1 MASALVTLWQIAGE
15 NVEKCH
21 FIFLDSKITADG
33 DCSHEIRRLLL
44 LGRKVMNNLDS
55 VLKGR
60 DITLLT
66 KVCIVK
72 AIVFPVVMYGCESWT
87 IKKAECWRIDGFELW
102 YWRRLLR
109 DRWTTKD
116 IKPLNPKGN
125 HPWIFIVRTCAEAEA
140 PILWPPDVKS
150 WLTEKDPDAG
160 KDWGQ
165 EEKGT
170 TENETVGWH
179 HLFNGHE
186 FEQTLGDTEEQGSL
200 GCCSPWGH
208 KELDMTKQLKNNN
221 LSLCVSLNSFW
232 AETSRTWVSFNIEIR
247 YVVSVKRP

>member
-1 MASALVTLWQIAGE
+1 MASALITLWQIAGE

-44 LGRKVMNNLDS
+44 LARKVMNNLDS

-72 AIVFPVVMYGCESWT
+72 DMVFPVVMYGCESWT
-87 IKKAECWRIDGFELW
+87 KESWVLKNWWFWTVVLKKTVERPLD
-102 YWRRLLR
+102 Y
-109 DRWTTKD
+109 KD

-125 HPWIFIVRTCAEAEA
+125 QPWIFIVRTCAEAEA

-150 WLTEKDPDAG
+150 WLTGKDPDAG

-165 EEKGT
+165 EEKET
-170 TENETVGWH
+170 TKDETVGWH

-200 GCCSPWGH
+200 VCCSPWGH